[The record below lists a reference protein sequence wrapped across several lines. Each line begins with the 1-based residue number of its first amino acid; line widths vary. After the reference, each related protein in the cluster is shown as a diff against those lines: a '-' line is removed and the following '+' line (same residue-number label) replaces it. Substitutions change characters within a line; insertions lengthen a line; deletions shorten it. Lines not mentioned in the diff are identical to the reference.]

1 MTYLDLTPMNNLPP
15 MMLLTYMMGVMT
27 RMFFQVAW
35 LPTDDRA
42 RLEATYGHWA
52 TSRAEAMIPPV
63 AGVGACEAAAKHMYE
78 KYQATIGVP
87 AAPGPPVRVTAPR
100 PRKAGLTPEEVESMG
115 DDILAF
121 YHLNDRWPELADIV
135 VWVEEKF
142 DKSVSEEAAKAVLD
156 AAKRRAS

>member
-1 MTYLDLTPMNNLPP
+1 MTYLDLTPINNLPP
-15 MMLLTYMMGVMT
+15 VMFLAYTMGLMT
-27 RMFFQVAW
+27 RMFFQVTW
-35 LPTDDRA
+35 LRTEDRA

-63 AGVGACEAAAKHMYE
+63 AGVSACEAAAKHMYE
-78 KYQATIGVP
+78 RYQATIGAP
-87 AAPGPPVRVTAPR
+87 AASRLPLRPAPR

-121 YHLNDRWPELADIV
+121 FDLNGRWPELADIV

-142 DKSVSEEAAKAVLD
+142 DKSITEEAAKAVLD
-156 AAKRRAS
+156 AAKRRAR

>member
-1 MTYLDLTPMNNLPP
+1 MTYLDLTPLNNLPP
-15 MMLLTYMMGVMT
+15 MMLLTYTMGLVT
-27 RMFFQVAW
+27 RMFFQVGW
-35 LPTDDRA
+35 LPSDDRA

-52 TSRAEAMIPPV
+52 TSRAEAMIPPA
-63 AGVGACEAAAKHMYE
+63 AGVSSCEAAAKHMYE

-87 AAPGPPVRVTAPR
+87 AAPRPPVQAPAPR

-121 YHLNDRWPELADIV
+121 FDLNKRWPELADIV

-142 DKSVSEEAAKAVLD
+142 DKSITEEAAKAVLD
-156 AAKRRAS
+156 AARRRSR